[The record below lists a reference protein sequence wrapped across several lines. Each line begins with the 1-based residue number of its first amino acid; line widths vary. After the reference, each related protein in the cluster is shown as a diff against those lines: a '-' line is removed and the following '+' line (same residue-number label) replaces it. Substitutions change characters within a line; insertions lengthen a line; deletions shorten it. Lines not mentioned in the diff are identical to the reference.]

1 MAENVAM
8 AVDWFVSALSR
19 LFDGDEP
26 FQNQNFL
33 RLCCMFFASPLYEN
47 NARLVQRH
55 LVKRTY
61 AELSIEATDY
71 EPTLWLLLAFLHLI
85 TEFQTDTYG
94 LCRDTGLFPL
104 LARAVR
110 GAPEKHLHVL
120 AMSLMFEIAQAVTL
134 SPTDIDCVT
143 DDTLLYLL
151 DYVERMRY
159 AESDVY
165 NNTGTKLLLAL
176 NEQFL
181 KHDGYQSIPQSPLVF
196 NNAGKAQ
203 RGLSGARPDSLI
215 STYSLPPPES
225 SPGMSLRT
233 DDTER
238 PQSHAGRV
246 SERSRHSR
254 AESID
259 IAMASNACGHSG
271 IDGTAQRPL
280 RHPAV
285 QSIPQE
291 VPVLSRSRSMDL
303 RAQLEAEDGSLIRS
317 ASETRDQTV
326 QRVGLRTARTSI
338 ASSTT
343 LCRRSS
349 SGHST
354 PVVELLAQRIDCCK
368 TFTENLVFLLNRE
381 TEPSTQVLILHML
394 YCILTDPSTSCILYT
409 NDMFVLIDIVI
420 RDLANLSDGL
430 PKQRQ
435 AYLLVTSAI
444 LRNSVYLTTRHR
456 LSDIELCLVNLLRHS
471 LVSSHASASE
481 KHESHAEPPLPPP
494 SMRHFSTPRLSTA
507 SDLSIGVPEVK
518 SRRGSG
524 ISSPVSSFVSKYK
537 RSHRAQPPPVP
548 TSTPAGAPARMDQDE
563 IPKLVVPISPVIES
577 FSETAPTIVHRPSM
591 DLESDDA
598 SETEDPKGVVPDTA
612 EERRATRKLV
622 ESALRC
628 CHEARV
634 VAATKSLSQQSI

>member
-1 MAENVAM
+1 MVLESSVDYESYRTAYGKQLLQQQPEFECVEDAEEELRTRISCA
-8 AVDWFVSALSR
+8 SAACSLPR
-19 LFDGDEP
+19 
-26 FQNQNFL
+26 
-33 RLCCMFFASPLYEN
+33 RYIEN

-61 AELSIEATDY
+61 AELSVEATDY

-94 LCRDTGLFPL
+94 LCRD
-104 LARAVR
+104 
-110 GAPEKHLHVL
+110 
-120 AMSLMFEIAQAVTL
+120 
-134 SPTDIDCVT
+134 
-143 DDTLLYLL
+143 
-151 DYVERMRY
+151 
-159 AESDVY
+159 
-165 NNTGTKLLLAL
+165 TGTKLLLAL

-225 SPGMSLRT
+225 SPAARWTCVHSSRT
-233 DDTER
+233 
-238 PQSHAGRV
+238 
-246 SERSRHSR
+246 
-254 AESID
+254 
-259 IAMASNACGHSG
+259 
-271 IDGTAQRPL
+271 
-280 RHPAV
+280 
-285 QSIPQE
+285 
-291 VPVLSRSRSMDL
+291 
-303 RAQLEAEDGSLIRS
+303 EDGSLIRS

-326 QRVGLRTARTSI
+326 QRIGSRTARTSI

-507 SDLSIGVPEVK
+507 SDLSISVPEPFRDLAKGIAQSPTTATTAISHGGTSPPTSHAFSTVTLTGPTNTTGQAASSTSASTTSLIRTPAKSETNGGHRQHRRRAPPPPPPTPMSAMHTPLSASKSSSCAMPSLVPPPQPPMQRSTHRRAGSRAAPPPLPVRAVDKPSDASSGKQTPPPPLPRRARAMSTGIRRQLSVK
-518 SRRGSG
+518 NS
-524 ISSPVSSFVSKYK
+524 VSKYK

-548 TSTPAGAPARMDQDE
+548 TSTPAGAPARMG
-563 IPKLVVPISPVIES
+563 P
-577 FSETAPTIVHRPSM
+577 
-591 DLESDDA
+591 
-598 SETEDPKGVVPDTA
+598 
-612 EERRATRKLV
+612 RRD
-622 ESALRC
+622 S
-628 CHEARV
+628 
-634 VAATKSLSQQSI
+634 